1 MKALVFDK
9 SLQFV
14 PNYPDPSPR
23 LNEALI
29 RVTRAGVCN
38 TDLEIVKGYM
48 GFTGVL
54 GHEFVGVVESAP
66 KKELV
71 GRRVVGEINCACGA
85 CEMCRRGLGRHCPT
99 RTVLGILSRDG
110 AFAERLTLPVENL
123 HVVPDELA
131 DDEAVFTEPV
141 AAAFEIIEQLPY
153 LGPTYSVV
161 VLGDGKLGLL
171 VAQVLVTTGCRLVA
185 VGKHPEKLGILQA
198 RKIATRLLIECGDDQ
213 FDIVVDCTGS
223 PSGFELA
230 SKLVR
235 PRGTIVLKS
244 TVAGAAPLN
253 LAPLVINEITVIGS
267 RCGPFPPALQ
277 ALRARKVD
285 VRPLISAAYPI
296 EEGVAAMHCAAQ
308 KGALKVLLRF

>member
-1 MKALVFDK
+1 VKALVFDK

-29 RVTRAGVCN
+29 RVTRAGICN

-85 CEMCRRGLGRHCPT
+85 CEVCRRGLGRHCPT
-99 RTVLGILSRDG
+99 RTVLGILGRDG

-131 DDEAVFTEPV
+131 DDEAVFTEPT

-153 LGPTYSVV
+153 LGPTYSVA

-171 VAQVLVTTGCRLVA
+171 AAQVLATTGCRLLA

-198 RKIATRLLIECGDDQ
+198 RKISTRLLDECGDSQADV
-213 FDIVVDCTGS
+213 VVDCTGS

-230 SKLVR
+230 NKLVR

-277 ALRARKVD
+277 ALRARRVD

-296 EEGVAAMHCAAQ
+296 KEGVAAMHCAAQ